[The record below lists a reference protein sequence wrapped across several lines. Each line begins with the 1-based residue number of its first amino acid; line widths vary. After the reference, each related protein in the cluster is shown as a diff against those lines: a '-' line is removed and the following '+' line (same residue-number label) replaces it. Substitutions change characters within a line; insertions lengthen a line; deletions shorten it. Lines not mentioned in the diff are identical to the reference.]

1 MDNEPVLSL
10 VNDGTPTVLATVEA
24 KATEVLDTAEAKA
37 ARLTNAL
44 NDPSTLS
51 AIHGCLLEVLDAVGG
66 IRNGL
71 AAGETKFEAELAHAE
86 AAFAAAKAK
95 LLG

>member
-1 MDNEPVLSL
+1 MDNEPVLIIDPETAP
-10 VNDGTPTVLATVEA
+10 VAAVPTPAEAVVDTV
-24 KATEVLDTAEAKA
+24 EAKA
-37 ARLTNAL
+37 ARLAAAV
-44 NDPSTLS
+44 NDSSTLS

-71 AAGETKFEAELAHAE
+71 AAGETRFTDELAHAE
-86 AAFAAAKAK
+86 AALAAAKTK